1 MQTLNASTKGKVLIV
16 TNDRNYPFIIKCD
29 DSSYPYILVKPD
41 GTLSGDGF
49 SLEEVI
55 NRFPN
60 CESLV

>member
-1 MQTLNASTKGKVLIV
+1 MQTLNASTNGKVLII
-16 TNDRNYPFIIKCD
+16 TNDRHYPFIIKCD
-29 DSSYPYILVKPD
+29 DSLYSYLLVNRD

-55 NRFPN
+55 NRFPD